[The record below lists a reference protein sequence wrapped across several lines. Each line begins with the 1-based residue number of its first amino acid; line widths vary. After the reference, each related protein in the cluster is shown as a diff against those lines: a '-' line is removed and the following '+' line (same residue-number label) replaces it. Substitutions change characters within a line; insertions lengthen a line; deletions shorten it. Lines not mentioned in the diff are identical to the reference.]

1 MKKSYLLPLVV
12 SIGLFSCTKSGTDTT
27 SGTGANTNKT
37 SYKVNGVVDVSI
49 QNNPD
54 SNTSV
59 TTLTITDTLKS
70 AQKITLSLDG
80 LPNGVTGTLSN
91 TSGYPTYTS
100 VLTFVD
106 ASNATPGV
114 YPIKLNCEGSI
125 SGKASYTINLTVRA
139 DHDYANDWIGTADAI
154 TRLVNGD
161 PGPSF
166 TETITHG
173 DRPNR
178 VVFHNFF
185 NDGVDVYADI
195 RPDGENVDIPSQTIN
210 GAIYSGG
217 LSTVNDPSGRHI
229 LGGRVTRTTNG
240 NLLGYDIGLTMR

>member
-80 LPNGVTGTLSN
+80 LPNGVSGSLSN
-91 TSGYPTYTS
+91 TSGYPTYST

-106 ASNATPGV
+106 TNATPGV
-114 YPIKLNCEGSI
+114 YPVKLNCEGSV
-125 SGKASYTINLTVRA
+125 SGKTTYTIDLTIRP
-139 DHDYANDWIGTADAI
+139 DHDYANDWLGTAEGANI
-154 TRLVNGD
+154 
-161 PGPSF
+161 PSNSPNTLTY
-166 TETITHG
+166 TENITHG
-173 DRPNR
+173 DRTNR
-178 VVFHNFF
+178 IVFNNF
-185 NDGVDVYADI
+185 GGYGIKVYADI
-195 RPDGENVDIPSQTIN
+195 IDYGTNFTIPTQTIN
-210 GAIYSGG
+210 NTTYFSKIDGDIYSNQYGKNLNALIERDSSG
-217 LSTVNDPSGRHI
+217 VPYYFTMAVTVH
-229 LGGRVTRTTNG
+229 
-240 NLLGYDIGLTMR
+240 